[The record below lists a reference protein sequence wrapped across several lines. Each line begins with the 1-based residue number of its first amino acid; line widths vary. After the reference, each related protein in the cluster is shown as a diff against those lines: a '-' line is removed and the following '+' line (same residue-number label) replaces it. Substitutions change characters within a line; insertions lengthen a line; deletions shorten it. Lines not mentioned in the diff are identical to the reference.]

1 MITKNSVQQVPPQ
14 LVLLRNV
21 SRVRSTLRQFVRDW
35 SREGEVERQSAYGPL
50 LDALENHLP
59 VKEGIKKN
67 GKPPRVVCP
76 GSGLGRLP
84 FEVVRRGYGCQ
95 GNEFSYFM
103 LLGSNFVLNCNMP
116 CESCIIQPYVLS
128 TCNRRGHGDNTRE
141 VRIPDVSPGEYV
153 SPNTEFSMCAGE
165 FVEVYYNQKA
175 EWDGVL
181 TCFFLDT
188 AKNVILYVR
197 TIANIIREG
206 GLWANFGPLLYHYAE
221 TPREMSVE
229 LSWEELKTVIQQYF
243 TIVKEEWCDSYYTTN
258 ELSMMQV
265 QYHCISFEAIRNGKE
280 VQGFSKPVF

>member
-1 MITKNSVQQVPPQ
+1 MSPSEKQIRNFNNKPKFSSPRGSHMRPTIATNFPKF
-14 LVLLRNV
+14 LVLWDAIGFT
-21 SRVRSTLRQFVRDW
+21 RSF
-35 SREGEVERQSAYGPL
+35 G
-50 LDALENHLP
+50 
-59 VKEGIKKN
+59 
-67 GKPPRVVCP
+67 
-76 GSGLGRLP
+76 
-84 FEVVRRGYGCQ
+84 
-95 GNEFSYFM
+95 
-103 LLGSNFVLNCNMP
+103 
-116 CESCIIQPYVLS
+116 
-128 TCNRRGHGDNTRE
+128 RRGHGDNTRE